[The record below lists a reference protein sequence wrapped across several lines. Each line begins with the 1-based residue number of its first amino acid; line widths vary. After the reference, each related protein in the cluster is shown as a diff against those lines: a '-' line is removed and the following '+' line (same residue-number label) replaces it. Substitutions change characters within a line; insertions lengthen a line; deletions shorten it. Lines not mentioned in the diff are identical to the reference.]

1 MNKGRT
7 LTGLSPTGSQP
18 IPYATPICSHF
29 KIQFIAFGM
38 VQSVKNINAFPC
50 KSHPTSRPA
59 RVGYEVFA
67 VDGAYPENSIW
78 ADAGVPVFQAGAA
91 N

>member
-1 MNKGRT
+1 
-7 LTGLSPTGSQP
+7 
-18 IPYATPICSHF
+18 
-29 KIQFIAFGM
+29 M